1 MDLTSFIVKEEEDD
15 DDGRSLGR
23 SFESKSHR
31 ASAGEGRVLGHR
43 RSSSGPHN
51 QRPLTRQYTLTVSL
65 KTPPQ
70 PTTLLLDLGASF
82 AWVDCTR
89 NYTSSTY
96 HHIPCSAP
104 LCTSLHS
111 LSCSNC
117 FDPPGPGCA
126 NDSCSMFPENSV
138 TRTAVSAE
146 ALIDSLSLPETDGH
160 SPGRPVTLPDFVFS
174 CSITSL
180 LQGLAKGVS
189 GLAGLGRSN
198 ISLPAQ
204 VSAFFSEPY
213 LFALCL
219 SGSRTASGAAFFNS
233 GTKIST
239 VVPYTVLH
247 ASIYKAFT
255 DAFVR
260 ESAALNLTVTEA
272 VKPFS
277 VCYSA
282 RDVMST
288 RVGPAVPTVDLVMQS
303 DDVFWRV
310 FGANSMVRIARDDA
324 DVWCLGF
331 VDGGTNPRASI
342 VIGGNQMEDNLLQFD
357 VGLKRLGFSSLVLV
371 HGTTRGIL
379 LHNSRI
385 SKSSNTTTRLRLFL
399 LVDFN
404 NSDHVDTLGK
414 GIYNKLCGILINSMG
429 YYTEKTQRTFDLKL
443 NLHCK
448 HCVNDVR
455 KIVLKIEGVVSIDI
469 DKDLELGKA
478 TISGNV
484 DPQTVIKKLKDRAN
498 KHAELL
504 GKKKNAHPKS
514 TTRRCKLCCSKIQ
527 FELINGRC
535 REDGFTS
542 GYRCKHCIYDLHKG
556 CLNPKPKL
564 THDLFPGSIFK
575 FRLKFRQKPEKICDA
590 CGMEIH
596 GHSYS
601 CKEDKLDLHPACS
614 KLQGNCAL
622 AARTSCSAKRSKRDK
637 FCCHVHC
644 LSLVMQEAWKRG
656 RGDLDR
662 NDDDDDND
670 AISKALEKV
679 DLKLVATAKGS
690 GGEGGGL
697 FLGAVTIFLKTI
709 ISILFGIQLV

>member
-1 MDLTSFIVKEEEDD
+1 MKITTMSSLPLILTFLFF
-15 DDGRSLGR
+15 SLLTP
-23 SFESKSHR
+23 SYYAALLAPITKDHS
-31 ASAGEGRVLGHR
+31 
-43 RSSSGPHN
+43 
-51 QRPLTRQYTLTVSL
+51 TRQYTLTVSL

-82 AWVDCTR
+82 TWVDCTR

-146 ALIDSLSLPETDGH
+146 ALVDSLSLPETDGH
-160 SPGRPVTLPDFVFS
+160 TPGRPVTLPDFVFS

-233 GTKIST
+233 GGPYFFLPGIDLAKTLIYTPLILNPVGSTVITYYLHPSDEYFIGVTSIKVNGKDVPLNKTLLTIDENGFGGTKIST
-239 VVPYTVLH
+239 VAPYTVLH
-247 ASIYKAFT
+247 TSIYKVFT

-272 VKPFS
+272 MKPFS

-324 DVWCLGF
+324 DMWCLGF
-331 VDGGTNPRASI
+331 VDGGANPRASI

-357 VGLKRLGFSSLVLV
+357 VELKRLGFSSSVLV
-371 HGTTRGIL
+371 HGTTCA
-379 LHNSRI
+379 
-385 SKSSNTTTRLRLFL
+385 
-399 LVDFN
+399 DFN
-404 NSDHVDTLGK
+404 
-414 GIYNKLCGILINSMG
+414 
-429 YYTEKTQRTFDLKL
+429 
-443 NLHCK
+443 
-448 HCVNDVR
+448 
-455 KIVLKIEGVVSIDI
+455 
-469 DKDLELGKA
+469 
-478 TISGNV
+478 
-484 DPQTVIKKLKDRAN
+484 
-498 KHAELL
+498 
-504 GKKKNAHPKS
+504 
-514 TTRRCKLCCSKIQ
+514 
-527 FELINGRC
+527 
-535 REDGFTS
+535 FTS
-542 GYRCKHCIYDLHKG
+542 
-556 CLNPKPKL
+556 NNN
-564 THDLFPGSIFK
+564 S
-575 FRLKFRQKPEKICDA
+575 
-590 CGMEIH
+590 
-596 GHSYS
+596 
-601 CKEDKLDLHPACS
+601 
-614 KLQGNCAL
+614 
-622 AARTSCSAKRSKRDK
+622 
-637 FCCHVHC
+637 
-644 LSLVMQEAWKRG
+644 
-656 RGDLDR
+656 
-662 NDDDDDND
+662 
-670 AISKALEKV
+670 
-679 DLKLVATAKGS
+679 
-690 GGEGGGL
+690 
-697 FLGAVTIFLKTI
+697 
-709 ISILFGIQLV
+709 